1 MWINMNEETLIAL
14 SGITLVVAFAILPAI
29 ALQIIL
35 YKLYLKFRA
44 TKEKKRLETQ
54 AVSTQQEPSVSPQSA
69 SPRRSVASL
78 IVMTLLVL
86 VRGLGVGIT
95 VGVFSHLLYIV
106 FLLPL
111 VMGIHGGKMI
121 VDVIQK
127 VKIRTASQLILLSLL
142 STIIIYGAFHYT
154 RYMGFQVKA
163 SLEIFSGLSEATEE
177 ENLKVTR
184 AFLDYALEEE
194 TGHSGFLGYMLYEA
208 KTGVS
213 IGRLSRSSSS
223 NLGPVLT
230 WLYWLMEFGI
240 ILGVT
245 FQKGKKLIHRPF
257 CESCGN
263 WYGAE
268 KHLGGTATA
277 NESLVLD
284 LIRQKDFAG
293 LGKLIEK
300 NAEVPSLELYYQGCQ
315 ICGQSQSQLVVRHA
329 LQNGKGVL
337 QFSDAAQMVLQPRES
352 TLLLSQLSPTGD

>member
-1 MWINMNEETLIAL
+1 MNEETLVAISGIAL
-14 SGITLVVAFAILPAI
+14 VVVFVILPMI
-29 ALQIIL
+29 ALQYIFF
-35 YKLYLKFRA
+35 KLYLKFRA
-44 TKEKKRLETQ
+44 ANEKKRLETQ
-54 AVSTQQEPSVSPQSA
+54 AVSTQQELSVSPQST
-69 SPRRSVASL
+69 SPRRSLASL
-78 IVMTLLVL
+78 LVVTLLLV

-127 VKIRTASQLILLSLL
+127 AKVRTVSQLIFVSVF
-142 STIIIYGAFHYT
+142 SAIVIYGAFHYT

-163 SLEIFSGLSEATEE
+163 SMEIFSGLSEATEE
-177 ENLKVTR
+177 ESLKVTR
-184 AFLDYALEEE
+184 AFLDYALVQE

-213 IGRLSRSSSS
+213 IGRLSRSRSS

-240 ILGVT
+240 IFGLT
-245 FQKGKKLIHRPF
+245 FQNGKKRIHMPF
-257 CESCGN
+257 CESCGS

-277 NESLVLD
+277 NASLLLG

-293 LGKLIEK
+293 LGTLIEK

-315 ICGQSQSQLVVRHA
+315 KCGQGQSQLVVRHA
-329 LQNGKGVL
+329 RQNGKGGL

-352 TLLLSQLSPTGD
+352 TLLLSQLSSAPVGD